1 MRKSKITERLNIDP
15 QLERSMLVIEMIA
28 RSCSTESFP
37 CNFLYVLALYAQVV
51 FFIVSFVLV
60 LFLLLGLFL
69 IVMRGT
75 LIQIEVY
82 HRFII
87 CWAFF
92 TITAILSRIV
102 VEVHLSIVLFGSS
115 HHKMG

>member
-1 MRKSKITERLNIDP
+1 MKSKITERLNKNP

-28 RSCSTESFP
+28 RSCSTESFLWR
-37 CNFLYVLALYAQVV
+37 FLYVFALYAQVV

-60 LFLLLGLFL
+60 LFLLLRLFL

-87 CWAFF
+87 GWVLF
-92 TITAILSRIV
+92 TIIALLSRIV
-102 VEVHLSIVLFGSS
+102 VEVHQSKYKEES
-115 HHKMG
+115 

>member
-1 MRKSKITERLNIDP
+1 MKSKITEKLNDKDP

-28 RSCSTESFP
+28 RSCSTESVLW
-37 CNFLYVLALYAQVV
+37 NFLYVLALYAQVV
-51 FFIVSFVLV
+51 FLIVSFVLV
-60 LFLLLGLFL
+60 LFLLLGFFL

-87 CWAFF
+87 GWTIF

-102 VEVHLSIVLFGSS
+102 VEVHQS
-115 HHKMG
+115 KYKEKD

>member
-37 CNFLYVLALYAQVV
+37 CNFLYVLALYA
-51 FFIVSFVLV
+51 
-60 LFLLLGLFL
+60 
-69 IVMRGT
+69 
-75 LIQIEVY
+75 
-82 HRFII
+82 H
-87 CWAFF
+87 F

>member
-69 IVMRGT
+69 LVMRNT
-75 LIQIEVY
+75 SIQIEFY
-82 HRFII
+82 HRLVID
-87 CWAFF
+87 WALF
-92 TITAILSRIV
+92 AILALLSRII
-102 VEVHLSIVLFGSS
+102 VEVHKSKELRD
-115 HHKMG
+115 